1 MSFCD
6 ALPCC
11 LEVFFLQLI
20 FLLLQKWWM
29 PKCFWEKKYI
39 VEIAELISFVGLV
52 LFALLFTELQAKQS
66 VCKARQTQQDYQY
79 KVEVGM
85 DTVSGHPPTCPCR
98 QFPSLPEIKVMSS
111 VDGSEK
117 WWAFLTDC
125 RFICKRWQSDQSD
138 RFRREGEN
146 SPLSTEFLLFKQ
158 VQLFQTFYA
167 TLGFSSPFTA
177 TCCSVSFLVTV
188 LFSMT
193 VVLL

>member
-1 MSFCD
+1 MLSGSFFSSTYFPPTTKVMN
-6 ALPCC
+6 AKM
-11 LEVFFLQLI
+11 FLG
-20 FLLLQKWWM
+20 K
-29 PKCFWEKKYI
+29 KKYI

-117 WWAFLTDC
+117 
-125 RFICKRWQSDQSD
+125 
-138 RFRREGEN
+138 
-146 SPLSTEFLLFKQ
+146 
-158 VQLFQTFYA
+158 
-167 TLGFSSPFTA
+167 
-177 TCCSVSFLVTV
+177 
-188 LFSMT
+188 
-193 VVLL
+193 